1 MDNNKIALIYGF
13 DEQEMESISNFAE
26 ESHFP
31 FIKIIKNTM
40 GNMKISEILSGTELE
55 VYNSSLP
62 LEKVILFSNFNDD
75 ELNKAIQNIRQ
86 KFKPM
91 PILAVV
97 TETSMKWT
105 FEKLLN
111 HLIEERE
118 WVRLHNR

>member
-13 DEQEMESISNFAE
+13 DEQEMESISNFAK
-26 ESHFP
+26 ESHFL

-40 GNMKISEILSGTELE
+40 GNMKISEILSGAELE

-75 ELNKAIQNIRQ
+75 ELNEAIQNIRQ